1 MSARRLR
8 SFASLFVS
16 LACVSSCGDSES
28 SGGAGGSSSGSGGVS
43 GSGGSPGNG
52 GGTQGGTAG
61 QTGNVGGGSGTGGS
75 SGGGQI
81 VPDPLKD
88 CGQAASPSAS
98 GLTLT
103 EVADGLAGPVYVTQP
118 RGDNERL
125 FIVEKPGTVRILRGG
140 MVEEPPFL
148 DIEARVDEDQNDV
161 GEMGLLGFAFH
172 PDYLSNGRFYVNYTT
187 DIDGADFSRVS
198 EFTVSADPDDA
209 DEASEQVLLEVQQP
223 ETNHNGGDLEFG
235 LDGFLYIG
243 FGDGGGGG
251 DGHGPIGNGQ
261 NLQTL
266 LGKILRIDVDG
277 TGAGPNAAYAVPS
290 GNIPNDTALDEIWS
304 YGLRNPWRFSFDACT
319 GDMYIADVGQDFLE
333 EIDFEPA
340 LTPGRNYG
348 WRLMEGD
355 ACYEPES
362 GCNASTQ
369 TLALPIASHGRDAAR
384 SITGGY
390 VYRGSAIPNLR
401 GTYLYADYATNRF
414 FALRMNGGQLAG
426 PPQDITAD
434 LDPPVDPI
442 SVSSFGQDNA
452 GELYVVSLGGSVYK
466 IEAE

>member
-1 MSARRLR
+1 MPALRLR
-8 SFASLFVS
+8 SFAFIVS
-16 LACVSSCGDSES
+16 LAAVSSCDDSS
-28 SGGAGGSSSGSGGVS
+28 APSGSGGDGGSGGPS
-43 GSGGSPGNG
+43 GSGGGTSG
-52 GGTQGGTAG
+52 GSSG
-61 QTGNVGGGSGTGGS
+61 QTGNVGGSDGGGSGGS
-75 SGGGQI
+75 SGGGAQI
-81 VPDPLKD
+81 EPDPLKD

-103 EVADGLAGPVYVTQP
+103 EIADGLSGPVYVTQP
-118 RGDNERL
+118 RGDDDRL

-140 MVEEPPFL
+140 VVEDPPFL
-148 DIEARVDEDQNDV
+148 DIEARVDEDQNAV

-187 DIDGADFSRVS
+187 DINGTDFSRVS

-209 DEASEQVLLEVQQP
+209 DETTEQVLLEVEQP
-223 ETNHNGGDLEFG
+223 QTNHNGGDLEFG
-235 LDGFLYIG
+235 RDGFLYIG

-251 DGHGPIGNGQ
+251 DNHGAIGNGQ
-261 NLQTL
+261 NLQTF

-277 TGAGPNAAYAVPS
+277 TGAGPNAAYAVPE
-290 GNIPNDTALDEIWS
+290 GNIERDAALPEIWS

-319 GDMYIADVGQDFLE
+319 GDMYIADVGQGALE
-333 EIDFEPA
+333 EVDFEPA

-355 ACYEPES
+355 ACFEPES
-362 GCNASTQ
+362 GCNAGSQ
-369 TLALPIASHGRDAAR
+369 NLVLPIASHGRDAAQ

-401 GTYLYADYATNRF
+401 GTYLYADYATHRF
-414 FALRMNGGQLAG
+414 FALRVNGGQVAG
-426 PPQDITAD
+426 PPEDITAA
-434 LDPPVDPI
+434 LNPNNQPL

-452 GELYVVSLGGSVYK
+452 GEVYVVSLGGSIYK
-466 IEAE
+466 LEAE